1 MITLPGESVLNDC
14 YQPRC
19 VGAMLFIVALEYG
32 WFGMENFEHLRHE
45 LACRS
50 VRGARQH
57 EERTPDIV
65 ACAGGEPVP

>member
-1 MITLPGESVLNDC
+1 
-14 YQPRC
+14 
-19 VGAMLFIVALEYG
+19 MLFIVALEYG